1 MMNSNIKNNLFLQII
16 IGAMLAIALLWFY
29 WSVLTNLAYQLSTNE
44 DYSFGLL
51 LPLVSAYITYMKW
64 PQIRSQRWNP
74 SWLGLIIMAMGFG
87 LYVMGELIGVFYL
100 PVISF
105 LVNLIGL
112 LVLMGGWKILRFLA
126 FPILLLFLMVPLPA
140 VIMKNLTFPLQIV
153 SSNLAAGLL
162 QLLGIPLVRHGN
174 VIDLGVRQL
183 QVVAACSGLRYIMSL
198 TALGII
204 YCYFYQRRTWKVAVL
219 IISLVPAAIFANAL
233 RVAAMGIFPA
243 LQEGFWHSFSGW
255 LIFVFC
261 FAFLALNNW
270 LLNYLQPPVS
280 VTPSQELPLT
290 AASPI
295 ESHLPA
301 LTPYLMAALTLVLVA
316 EPIALK
322 LSKAPIV
329 SLRQDFNAFPLIVGP
344 WHGRRGFL
352 DADMIKQVGADNY
365 LEVAYTNPQGAMVSL
380 WVAFYQSQTKEIAA
394 TIHSPAVCLTGAG
407 WKTLESKVV
416 EVAPGLHV
424 KYLLME
430 QGGNRQ
436 LVYYWYLQRGRW
448 LTNEFDSKLY
458 MVFDGLVRRRS
469 DGTLIRLI
477 TPAGP
482 DLAQARERLTAFA
495 NLLVPLL
502 PQFIPE

>member
-1 MMNSNIKNNLFLQII
+1 
-16 IGAMLAIALLWFY
+16 
-29 WSVLTNLAYQLSTNE
+29 
-44 DYSFGLL
+44 
-51 LPLVSAYITYMKW
+51 
-64 PQIRSQRWNP
+64 
-74 SWLGLIIMAMGFG
+74 
-87 LYVMGELIGVFYL
+87 
-100 PVISF
+100 
-105 LVNLIGL
+105 
-112 LVLMGGWKILRFLA
+112 
-126 FPILLLFLMVPLPA
+126 
-140 VIMKNLTFPLQIV
+140 
-153 SSNLAAGLL
+153 
-162 QLLGIPLVRHGN
+162 
-174 VIDLGVRQL
+174 
-183 QVVAACSGLRYIMSL
+183 
-198 TALGII
+198 
-204 YCYFYQRRTWKVAVL
+204 
-219 IISLVPAAIFANAL
+219 
-233 RVAAMGIFPA
+233 
-243 LQEGFWHSFSGW
+243 
-255 LIFVFC
+255 
-261 FAFLALNNW
+261 
-270 LLNYLQPPVS
+270 
-280 VTPSQELPLT
+280 
-290 AASPI
+290 
-295 ESHLPA
+295 
-301 LTPYLMAALTLVLVA
+301 
-316 EPIALK
+316 
-322 LSKAPIV
+322 
-329 SLRQDFNAFPLIVGP
+329 
-344 WHGRRGFL
+344 
-352 DADMIKQVGADNY
+352 MIKQVGADNY